1 MGRPGVG
8 GITPWYVGSAH
19 DVGSPLAF
27 QQDPQ
32 IDGRMTKVYVSPV
45 NGKPHVPLVCDPK
58 AGDAAAD
65 PVWKVKHQGLIFIIA

>member
-1 MGRPGVG
+1 
-8 GITPWYVGSAH
+8 
-19 DVGSPLAF
+19 
-27 QQDPQ
+27 
-32 IDGRMTKVYVSPV
+32 MTKVYVSPV